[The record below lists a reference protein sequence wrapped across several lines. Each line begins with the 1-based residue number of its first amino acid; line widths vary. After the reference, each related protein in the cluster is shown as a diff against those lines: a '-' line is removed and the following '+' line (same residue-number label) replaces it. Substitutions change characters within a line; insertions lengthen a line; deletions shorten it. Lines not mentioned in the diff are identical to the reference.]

1 MKKHL
6 FSLIIFITSI
16 LFAQPRTQWEDV
28 PDDIKNTN
36 AFKRFEW
43 FYRNRSDETGSFPK
57 AHIKEQKIEEVSKIK
72 TIVKKGNRL
81 QITSDMWTNIGP
93 KAIDMS
99 SSFIPHWGA
108 VSGRVRG
115 VAVHPTDPN
124 TVYIGAA
131 AGGIWKSIDGGTN
144 WTDMSGDLNLLTFG
158 AIAIDPNNP
167 NIVYA
172 GTGESMASFNEVTFE
187 GDGLYKSIDGGVS
200 WTKITNGFGNQT
212 HFADVEV
219 SPHDSNILLAALG
232 SGNWN
237 LGNLSNEGVWRSADA
252 GITWIKVNGI
262 SDAYDVEFDP
272 TASSTRAYAT
282 TGNQNSSGGFFV
294 STDSGINWSQSNTGL
309 PSPSSIRRIQF
320 SVAKSSPSTI
330 YAIIYPGSGSFDVYK
345 STTSGASWSQ
355 ITPLAANAD
364 QGWYDLAIAVNP
376 TNPNEVFYGNAEL
389 AKTSDGSTISL
400 QTIVPGGGYW
410 DCPIHVDIHKIVY
423 SPSDPNT
430 IYIGSDGGI
439 FKSIDGGANWTHINN
454 NINTIQFY
462 RIASDNNDV
471 NKIYGGAQ
479 DNGNFSTSDK
489 GATDW
494 VFETSGDGMECFVD
508 WNNSNTIFVSTQYG
522 RLYRST
528 NGGASWPTVVSS
540 NSSTTAWLAPYWQ
553 HPSNSNYIY
562 AGHDQRIKR
571 STDNGTNWSSISGQI
586 TSNRLTSIIQ
596 STVNTNKMMAIA
608 SNWTTTPGMYI
619 STDEGASWTTLSG
632 VSGAGIH
639 NVVADALDEDTYYIC
654 RASYTTGQVM
664 KTIDFGANWT
674 DISGNLPK
682 VSHND
687 LFVDPANTNHLYV
700 ANDFGVYWT
709 NDGGAIWNKLSNGMP
724 FVPVLDFDFYK
735 NGTTRLLRAAS
746 HGRGVFE
753 LQIDTPLE
761 KIYVDLKVFLQGP
774 YNSPNMNT
782 DIQSSVP
789 KFHPYNTAPWNYAG
803 TESATITTD
812 IVDWV
817 LIELRTGSS
826 PATATNVVGRQAAL
840 LKNDGTILASDGI
853 TNVNFNLASGSYYIV
868 IYHRNHLPVMSATA
882 ISL

>member
-16 LFAQPRTQWEDV
+16 VFPQTRTQWEEV
-28 PDDIKNTN
+28 PDEIRNTN

-57 AHIKEQKIEEVSKIK
+57 THIKEQKIKELSKIK

-81 QITSDMWTNIGP
+81 QTTSDMWTNIGP

-115 VAVHPTDPN
+115 LAVHPTDPN
-124 TVYIGAA
+124 TLYIGSA

-158 AIAIDPNNP
+158 AIAIDPNNT

-172 GTGESMASFNEVTFE
+172 GTGESMASFNRVTFE

-200 WTKITNGFGNQT
+200 WTKITNGFGDQT

-237 LGNLSNEGVWRSADA
+237 LGNLSNEGVWRSTDA
-252 GITWIKVNGI
+252 GITWTQVNSI
-262 SDAYDVEFDP
+262 SDAYDVAFDP
-272 TASSTRAYAT
+272 TIASTRAYAT

-294 STDSGINWSQSNTGL
+294 STNSGATWSQSNTGL
-309 PSPSSIRRIQF
+309 PSPSSLRRIQF
-320 SVAKSSPSTI
+320 SIAQSSPATI
-330 YAIIYPGSGSFDVYK
+330 YAIIYPGAAIFDVYK
-345 STTSGASWSQ
+345 STNFGASWVQ
-355 ITPLAANAD
+355 ISPLAANAD

-376 TNPNEVFYGNAEL
+376 TNPDEVFYGNVEL
-389 AKTSDGSTISL
+389 AKTSDGSTITL
-400 QTIVPGGGYW
+400 QTTVPGGGYW

-423 SPSDPNT
+423 SPSNPNT

-439 FKSIDGGANWTHINN
+439 FKSIDGGVNWTHINN
-454 NINTIQFY
+454 NINTVQFY

-471 NKIYGGAQ
+471 NKVYGGAQ

-522 RLYRST
+522 SLRRST
-528 NGGASWPTVVSS
+528 DGGINWVTEVGS

-562 AGHDQRIKR
+562 AGWGQRIIR
-571 STDNGTNWSSISGQI
+571 STNNGANWNYLSGNI
-586 TSNRLTSIIQ
+586 TSNKLTSITQ

-608 SNWTTTPGMYI
+608 SEWTTSPDMFF
-619 STDEGASWTTLSG
+619 STDEGASWSTLSG
-632 VSGAGIH
+632 ISGAGIH
-639 NVVADALDEDTYYIC
+639 NVVAGVLDEDTYYIC
-654 RASYTTGQVM
+654 RASYSTGQVM
-664 KTIDFGANWT
+664 KTTDFGANWT

-687 LFVDPANTNHLYV
+687 LFVDPANTSHLYV
-700 ANDFGVYWT
+700 ANDFGVYWS
-709 NDGGAIWNKLSNGMP
+709 NDGGTEWNKLSNGMP
-724 FVPVLDFDFYK
+724 FVPVLDLDLYQ
-735 NGTTRLLRAAS
+735 NGSTRLLRAAS

-761 KIYVDLKVFLQGP
+761 KIYVDLKVFLEGP
-774 YNSPNMNT
+774 YNNPIMNT
-782 DIQSSVP
+782 DIQPNVP

-817 LIELRTGSS
+817 LVELRTGST
-826 PATATNVVGRQAAL
+826 PATATTVVGRKAAL
-840 LKNDGTILASDGI
+840 LKNDGTIVDSDGI
-853 TNVNFNLASGSYYIV
+853 TNVNFNLASGNYYIV